1 MLLQVGYLLLSE
13 FISWKRNKFCF
24 CTCIF
29 THEIQMAL
37 FLGKYFY
44 FVIEAKL
51 FMSFLW
57 YSTYNEQIICKI
69 IFNISEM

>member
-1 MLLQVGYLLLSE
+1 
-13 FISWKRNKFCF
+13 
-24 CTCIF
+24 
-29 THEIQMAL
+29 MAL